1 MKKIAT
7 IIVTLFAL
15 SCMITSASAAAA
27 PETALGEPL
36 QAITLEA
43 LDAAAKE
50 NGYEVAAKTADGVVR
65 QYTCTTP
72 DGLCKTVILNGK
84 MVTKSV
90 VDTNIDFPGAIIG
103 YNLAIENDLVI
114 TTFDA
119 ATALFTD
126 YVSMDSLE
134 GKLLEAGYTKN
145 QEAPVLHFV
154 KGNDTEGVNI
164 TVVGNTLTAYAYGD
178 DYGTLIEYNL
188 VESDGVYVVAADILT
203 II

>member
-1 MKKIAT
+1 
-7 IIVTLFAL
+7 
-15 SCMITSASAAAA
+15 
-27 PETALGEPL
+27 
-36 QAITLEA
+36 
-43 LDAAAKE
+43 
-50 NGYEVAAKTADGVVR
+50 
-65 QYTCTTP
+65 
-72 DGLCKTVILNGK
+72 

-154 KGNDTEGVNI
+154 KGNDTEGMNI

-178 DYGTLIEYNL
+178 DYGTLTEYNL